1 MVVQDLVAFQELRPA
16 VSCRICGS
24 LQCADY
30 VRARGYTIVQC
41 ADCGLRYVNPQPSE
55 GELARF
61 YAAFDRESS
70 WRGDGEEG
78 FDRKIRDLVLR
89 YCFSGSV
96 LDIGSSRGNFLIA
109 MSAAGFTPFG
119 VEPSKQNSEFART
132 VNRIPTFTGSI
143 EDFVAAA
150 PRRSFDVVTM
160 LNVLEHLRNP
170 REVLLG
176 LRNLMS
182 EQGIVVV
189 VVPDARLHAAVG
201 EFLRKLGVQDPYLM
215 DRQKHPLV
223 GFDPPQHLCSFE
235 PRTIRLLLE
244 RCGFEILLVRH
255 APAIFN
261 HDKWKNVAKLVLH
274 SWSEILFWMSAGR
287 LLIGYSTLIIGRRLP
302 AQKL

>member
-1 MVVQDLVAFQELRPA
+1 
-16 VSCRICGS
+16 
-24 LQCADY
+24 
-30 VRARGYTIVQC
+30 
-41 ADCGLRYVNPQPSE
+41 LRYVNPQPSE
-55 GELARF
+55 GELAKF
-61 YAAFDRESS
+61 YTAFDRESS

-89 YCFSGSV
+89 YCSAGSV

-119 VEPSKQNSEFART
+119 VEPSEQNSEFARM

-143 EDFVAAA
+143 EDFVTVA
-150 PRRSFDVVTM
+150 PRRGFDVVTM

-176 LRNLMS
+176 VRNLMS
-182 EQGIVVV
+182 EHGIVAV

-201 EFLRKLGVQDPYLM
+201 EFRRKLGVRDAFLM
-215 DRQKHPLV
+215 DREKHPLV

-244 RCGFEILLVRH
+244 RCGFETLLVRN
-255 APAIFN
+255 APVIFN
-261 HDKWKNVAKLVLH
+261 QDIWKNAAKIVLH
-274 SWSEILFWMSAGR
+274 TCSEILFWMSASR
-287 LLIGYSTLIIGRRLP
+287 LLFGYSTLIIGRRLP
-302 AQKL
+302 AEGL